1 MYTSRI
7 RGVSPMSLS
16 GQWFAFQ
23 QNMHSPSV
31 IPNAVRELLKRKE
44 STQTTENFT
53 FCAKGK
59 LVNENREA

>member
-7 RGVSPMSLS
+7 KGVSPMSLS

-31 IPNAVRELLKRKE
+31 IPNAVRELLNRKE
-44 STQTTENFT
+44 LPQTTENFT
-53 FCAKGK
+53 FCAKGRP
-59 LVNENREA
+59 VDEDREA